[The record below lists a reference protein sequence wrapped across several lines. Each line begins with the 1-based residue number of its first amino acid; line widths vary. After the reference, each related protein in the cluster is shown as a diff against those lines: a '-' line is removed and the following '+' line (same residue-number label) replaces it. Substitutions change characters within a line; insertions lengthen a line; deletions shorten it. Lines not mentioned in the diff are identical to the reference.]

1 MGNKNSN
8 KKLNKNKINEKVSKA
23 SFEYL
28 QIIGKG
34 GFGKVWKVYS
44 RKFKTNYTMK
54 EMSKS
59 KII

>member
-8 KKLNKNKINEKVSKA
+8 KKLNKNKLNEKVSKA

-44 RKFKTNYTMK
+44 RKFKLCNERNVKIKNYR
-54 EMSKS
+54 
-59 KII
+59 